1 MEKRKWKGQQKL
13 QIVIEGLKGQTSI
26 AELCNRHQ
34 ISQAQYYQWRDRL
47 LEQGSKVF
55 ELGGTDKTEEWLK
68 RENNRLKQTIG
79 ELHMELKKSEED
91 WL

>member
-13 QIVIEGLKGQTSI
+13 QIVLEGIKGQATI

-34 ISQAQYYQWRDRL
+34 ISQTQYYEWRDRL
-47 LEQGSKVF
+47 INQGAKVF
-55 ELGGTDKTEEWLK
+55 EHGGAEQEEERLK
-68 RENNRLKQTIG
+68 KEVSRLKQTIG
-79 ELHMELKKSEED
+79 ELHVELKKSEGE